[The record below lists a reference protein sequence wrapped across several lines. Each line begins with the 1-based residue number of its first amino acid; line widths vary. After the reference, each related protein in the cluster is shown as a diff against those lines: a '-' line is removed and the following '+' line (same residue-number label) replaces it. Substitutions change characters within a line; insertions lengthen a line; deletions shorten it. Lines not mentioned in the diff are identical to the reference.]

1 MKQYVK
7 MEKNGKSSKVNLDF
21 QFNFLQKNT
30 MMIKTYAIDD
40 GACFFH
46 SVLHC
51 IDNSYHSGNTQEK
64 KTMALQLRKRIANTI
79 TIKKW
84 KNRHLSTDPWVA
96 VSIKIN
102 SYFKSMYN
110 YIRTLYTEVTGDFEE
125 YDLPDNIKNKI
136 KEETLS
142 ENLEYYNTICE
153 IITFENFEK
162 IFNQVDTECNKY
174 IREDTSF
181 TIDHCIELFKEKLN
195 IEFQNN
201 IESIV
206 SSEDEL
212 SNKIL
217 EFYLNKFNDLIN
229 MIFEEA
235 KFNSFNDYKKNVEN
249 MSEWAGIDLIALTSE
264 YLKIDI
270 YIIKDNN
277 LYKWEAGCPYYK
289 RDTIMIYNISN
300 VHYEPIGI
308 YNKNTGDIKRQLIST
323 KKNDMFYINQLYKL
337 YCGDEVIIQDSS
349 SDELSED
356 TIDSR
361 NQDSSSDELSED
373 TIDSRNQ
380 DSDY

>member
-7 MEKNGKSSKVNLDF
+7 MEKVGKSSKVNLKF

-64 KTMALQLRKRIANTI
+64 KTMALQLRKNIASTI
-79 TIKKW
+79 TIEKW
-84 KNRHLSTDPWVA
+84 KNRKLNTDPWVS

-102 SYFKSMYN
+102 SYFTSMYN
-110 YIRTLYTEVTGDFEE
+110 YIKKLYTEVTGDFDE
-125 YDLPDNIKNKI
+125 YDLPEKIKNKL

-153 IITFENFEK
+153 IITFENFEN
-162 IFNQVDTECNKY
+162 IFNQVDTECNKLT
-174 IREDTSF
+174 REHVNF
-181 TIDHCIELFKEKLN
+181 TIDNCIQLFKEKLN
-195 IEFQNN
+195 NEFQNN
-201 IESIV
+201 IEDIISN
-206 SSEDEL
+206 EDEL
-212 SNKIL
+212 SNRIL
-217 EFYLNKFNDLIN
+217 EFYLNKFNNLIN

-235 KFNSFNDYKKNVEN
+235 VYNSFDNYKKNVEN
-249 MSEWAGIDLIALTSE
+249 MSEWAGIDLIALTSA
-264 YLKIDI
+264 YLNIDI
-270 YIIKDNN
+270 YIIKNNN

-289 RDTIMIYNISN
+289 RDTIIIYNIDN

-308 YNKNTGDIKRQLIST
+308 YNKNTGDVKRQLIST
-323 KKNDMFYINQLYKL
+323 KNKDMFYINQLYKL
-337 YCGDEVIIQDSS
+337 YCGEEVINEDSS
-349 SDELSED
+349 SDESSEDTINSQNDDSSVDQLSED
-356 TIDSR
+356 TIDS
-361 NQDSSSDELSED
+361 QSD
-373 TIDSRNQ
+373 